1 MNSDNTIGII
11 ELSSLSKGFEVED
24 AVLKS
29 ANVEKLLAR
38 TICSGKFLILVR
50 GEIADVEICLKT
62 AGRIGDFAL
71 VQTVLIPRVD
81 DAVFPAISGATALD
95 AAGAKGALVLETFS
109 AASAV
114 KLADIAAKQADVEIL
129 RIHLAMAIGGK
140 GLVVLT
146 GDMESLKSVL
156 GPVLD
161 FAKQDGM
168 LAGYALI
175 PNPHPD
181 LLREMI

>member
-1 MNSDNTIGII
+1 MSSSNAVGII

-38 TICSGKFLILVR
+38 SICSGKFLILVR
-50 GEIADVEICLKT
+50 GEIADVETCLNI
-62 AGRIGDFAL
+62 ARRVGDFAV
-71 VQTVLIPRVD
+71 VQTVLIPRVSE
-81 DAVFPAISGATALD
+81 AVFPAIAGATALD
-95 AAGAKGALVLETFS
+95 QAGAEGALVLETFS

-146 GDMESLKSVL
+146 GDVESLKSVL

-181 LLREMI
+181 LLKELI

>member
-1 MNSDNTIGII
+1 MSSANAVGII

-29 ANVEKLLAR
+29 TRVEKLLAR
-38 TICSGKFLILVR
+38 SICSGKFLILVR
-50 GEIADVEICLKT
+50 GEIADVETCLKT
-62 AGRIGDFAL
+62 AARVGDFAV
-71 VQTVLIPRVD
+71 VQTVLIPRVSE
-81 DAVFPAISGATALD
+81 AVFPAMAGATALD
-95 AAGAKGALVLETFS
+95 AVEPKGALVLETFS

-114 KLADIAAKQADVEIL
+114 RLADIAAKQADVDIL

-146 GDMESLKSVL
+146 GDMESLKSAL

-161 FAKQDGM
+161 FARDDGM